1 MNVKIVLHEVIIK
14 NVYLQNVALTIDI
27 YSWFLKQNIIIINVI
42 KEIKNKLQY
51 IFDYIINVL

>member
-27 YSWFLKQNIIIINVI
+27 YSWFLKQNIIII